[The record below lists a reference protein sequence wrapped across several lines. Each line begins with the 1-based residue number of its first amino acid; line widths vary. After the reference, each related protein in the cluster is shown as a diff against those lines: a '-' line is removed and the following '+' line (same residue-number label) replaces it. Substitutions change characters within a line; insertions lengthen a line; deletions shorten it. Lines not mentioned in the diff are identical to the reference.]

1 MKIRVMGTKEE
12 CILAQEY
19 YKAFLK
25 NNKQVV
31 VYLISELY
39 ANRGSSNL
47 FRVYIDIIYTI
58 IVECES

>member
-47 FRVYIDIIYTI
+47 F
-58 IVECES
+58 